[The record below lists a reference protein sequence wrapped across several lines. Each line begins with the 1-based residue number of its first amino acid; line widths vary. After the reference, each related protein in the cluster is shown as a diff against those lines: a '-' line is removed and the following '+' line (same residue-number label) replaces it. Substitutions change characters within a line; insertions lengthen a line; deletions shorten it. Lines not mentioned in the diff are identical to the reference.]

1 MATIYR
7 VFNAK
12 NQLVNSERIHRLFRH
27 FSNYY
32 SGVIGYQYN
41 GVEYLSDSH
50 MDDIISYNNTSK
62 KITIQG
68 DYIQFLIRGM
78 LFMMSHPIV
87 KEAYPRTGQ
96 TELSRNWLAENSS
109 SGTVITPGTNYVYKL
124 MSSSSS
130 YPTGS
135 WFYWDGDK
143 YVKKDNFDNESVKF
157 FGEVSFPLTNNNETY
172 NLLGLIVDVDSIENS
187 DINTITHHRLHT
199 SDSIEYINKGSNV
212 TSFGFYRIAGFEVK
226 QNNTGLYTIT
236 KKNGYNYTNDWS
248 NGYKFNAIKFDN
260 LKIYGG
266 LSRPGYMIPVA
277 AITESGEYVRLLECH
292 SKSSLEDFLTQTA
305 INKLKSDLDSKY
317 VWQGNCTDSTQS
329 KGKIG
334 DLIISKNHISGA
346 GNTNNLIV
354 DTEHLNFNGLKNNKS
369 NIYNQNKK
377 NGKYYNKNWDD
388 DSGLPLTLQKDGYV
402 WPVDYL
408 RVKFGGTGADN
419 KADARKN
426 LGISSGKTLPGDSN
440 PNYENGDIFLKIIE

>member
-78 LFMMSHPIV
+78 SFMMSHPTV
-87 KEAYPRTGQ
+87 QAAYPRTGQ
-96 TELSRNWLAENSS
+96 TELSRNWLADSND
-109 SGTVITPGTNYVYKL
+109 TVIAPKTNYVYKL
-124 MSSSSS
+124 MSASSS
-130 YPTGS
+130 YAANT

-143 YVKKDNFDNESVKF
+143 YVKKDSFDGESNNFYGPKTFN
-157 FGEVSFPLTNNNETY
+157 VSDGY
-172 NLLGLIVDVDSIENS
+172 NLLGLVVNVDNIENS
-187 DINTITHHRLHT
+187 SINTITHHRIHT
-199 SDSIEYINKGSNV
+199 ADSIAYNSSTASSN
-212 TSFGFYRIAGFEVK
+212 TENFGFYFIKGFDIEF
-226 QNNTGLYTIT
+226 NTASGLYKIK
-236 KKNGYNYTNDWS
+236 KKNDFQYSTDWS
-248 NGYKFNAIKFDN
+248 SGYRFNALKFNN
-260 LKIYGG
+260 LQVEGISDKK
-266 LSRPGYMIPVA
+266 SGYLIPVA
-277 AITESGEYVRLLECH
+277 AMVNGQYVRLLECH

-317 VWQGNCTDSTQS
+317 VWQGNCTDNTQS

-346 GNTNNLIV
+346 GNTKNLYV
-354 DTEHLNFNGLKNNKS
+354 DTYRLYLEGAAQLRKDYDAENKVQHKAWSSS
-369 NIYNQNKK
+369 NAQ
-377 NGKYYNKNWDD
+377 
-388 DSGLPLTLQKDGYV
+388 GLPLILYENGFV
-402 WPVDYL
+402 WPA
-408 RVKFGGTGADN
+408 RWITIEHGGTGADN
-419 KADARKN
+419 KADARKK
-426 LGISSGKTLPGDSN
+426 LGIFSGKTLPADSN
-440 PNYENGDIFLKIIE
+440 SNYENGDIFLKIIE